1 MELCNTKTI
10 SKVNSHRSFSY
21 TNTSRMHSNTFLPLK
36 KINASQKNPGLRHLS
51 TSLLRAIN
59 SEEASTSTIEEDL
72 DVFAEKTTV
81 DETPSFLQNTVYEK
95 TSKEEMPK
103 EEAASL
109 TEQMMSFDF
118 MDGLNLKLDSEDA
131 YSYLAYGSGAL
142 VTLWLA
148 SAVVGA
154 VDSIPV
160 FPKVLELVG
169 LGYTIW
175 FSSRYLIFKK
185 NREELFTKIGELKK
199 QVLGSTDE

>member
-1 MELCNTKTI
+1 ML
-10 SKVNSHRSFSY
+10 
-21 TNTSRMHSNTFLPLK
+21 LK
-36 KINASQKNPGLRHLS
+36 EIQFFNGNVILLVPGLHHIS
-51 TSLLRAIN
+51 TSLVRAIN
-59 SEEASTSTIEEDL
+59 SEEASTSTDEDL

-81 DETPSFLQNTVYEK
+81 DETPKFLQNTVYEK

-103 EEAASL
+103 EEAAYL

-118 MDGLNLKLDSEDA
+118 MDGLNLKFDSEDA
-131 YSYLAYGSGAL
+131 YSYLVYGSGAL
-142 VTLWLA
+142 ITLWLA

-154 VDSIPV
+154 IDSIPV

-185 NREELFTKIGELKK
+185 NREELFTKIVELKK
-199 QVLGSTDE
+199 EVLGSTDE

>member
-10 SKVNSHRSFSY
+10 SNLTSHRSFVY
-21 TNTSRMHSNTFLPLK
+21 TNTSRIHSKTFLPLK
-36 KINASQKNPGLRHLS
+36 KINASQRNPGLRHLS

-59 SEEASTSTIEEDL
+59 SEETSTSTEEDVE
-72 DVFAEKTTV
+72 VFAEKTTV
-81 DETPSFLQNTVYEK
+81 KETPTFLQNTVQEEA
-95 TSKEEMPK
+95 SKEEMPK
-103 EEAASL
+103 DEASL

-131 YSYLAYGSGAL
+131 YSYLVYGSGAL
-142 VTLWLA
+142 ITLWLA

-154 VDSIPV
+154 IDSIPV
-160 FPKVLELVG
+160 FPKVLEIVG

>member
-10 SKVNSHRSFSY
+10 SNLNSHRSFSY
-21 TNTSRMHSNTFLPLK
+21 PNSYRMHSKAFLPFK
-36 KINASQKNPGLRHLS
+36 KINASQRNLGLRHLS
-51 TSLLRAIN
+51 TSLVRAIN
-59 SEEASTSTIEEDL
+59 SEEASTSTVEDL

-81 DETPSFLQNTVYEK
+81 DETPTFLQNTIFEK
-95 TSKEEMPK
+95 TPKEEMPK
-103 EEAASL
+103 EEEASL

-118 MDGLNLKLDSEDA
+118 MDGLNLKLDPEDA

-142 VTLWLA
+142 ITLWLA

-154 VDSIPV
+154 IDSIPV

-169 LGYTIW
+169 LCYTIW

>member
-1 MELCNTKTI
+1 MELYNTKTI
-10 SKVNSHRSFSY
+10 SNLNPHRSFSY
-21 TNTSRMHSNTFLPLK
+21 TNTSRIHSKTFLPLK
-36 KINASQKNPGLRHLS
+36 KINASRRNPGLRHLS

-59 SEEASTSTIEEDL
+59 SEEVSTSTDEDL
-72 DVFAEKTTV
+72 EVFSETTV
-81 DETPSFLQNTVYEK
+81 DETPTYLRNTVYEK

-103 EEAASL
+103 EEASL

-131 YSYLAYGSGAL
+131 YSYLVYGSGAL
-142 VTLWLA
+142 ITLWLA

-154 VDSIPV
+154 IDSIPV
-160 FPKVLELVG
+160 FPKVLEIVG

-185 NREELFTKIGELKK
+185 NREGLFTKIGELKK